1 MKVSLDSTNLPSPTI
16 DVDIMMK
23 KREYTRGLLLCNHR
37 IYIQSLQV
45 IASIADQTYKDISK
59 ECEGSLSFNNL
70 LFLSDFLIDQTNSDN
85 NNNDNNDNNSNPSN
99 LLSRTKYIVLSID
112 KCITN
117 WWDYTIPFIDNS
129 QNTFPDMYRLII
141 FFILL
146 C

>member
-70 LFLSDFLIDQTNSDN
+70 WCLPEKSDESNDCNFQSISESTLITDWTSHLSTKHPNLNITKFLDLQS
-85 NNNDNNDNNSNPSN
+85 
-99 LLSRTKYIVLSID
+99 
-112 KCITN
+112 
-117 WWDYTIPFIDNS
+117 
-129 QNTFPDMYRLII
+129 
-141 FFILL
+141 
-146 C
+146 